1 MVCDCGA
8 TDCPSC
14 GPMQGHTVRRVHQ
27 PGRGWCWVNP
37 EPDETED
44 PHGVFD
50 GDIEERIE

>member
-37 EPDETED
+37 EPDETDD